1 MTVSGTRTRE
11 EPNVAV
17 VDAIVHKHNVHAG
30 ATIAILQEIQEIY
43 GYVPREAIL
52 RVSQDTGIP
61 ASDIY
66 GIVTFYAQFRLQ
78 PQGQHLIKVCHG
90 TACHLNGAEKMA
102 DAVCKCA
109 GAKEGET
116 SADGKYT
123 VEKVACLGC
132 CSLAPTIM
140 IDNETFGRLTPDN
153 VSKVIREFEKADN
166 ESPLESK
173 R

>member
-1 MTVSGTRTRE
+1 MTTKEVKTRE
-11 EPNVAV
+11 QPNLAV
-17 VDAIVHKHNVHAG
+17 IDAIVFKHNVHPG
-30 ATIAILQEIQEIY
+30 AMISILQEIQETY
-43 GYVPREAIL
+43 GYVPRAAIL
-52 RVSQDTGIP
+52 RVAEDTAVP

-78 PQGQHLIKVCHG
+78 PQGDTVIKVCHG
-90 TACHLNGAEKMA
+90 TACHLNGAENVA
-102 DAVCKCA
+102 DSVCKCV

-140 IDNETFGRLTPDN
+140 INDETFGRLTPDN
-153 VSKVIREFEKADN
+153 VRKVIKEYEVSQVSVET
-166 ESPLESK
+166 ESA